1 MSGAV
6 IAERIII
13 MGEEKWPHLPQ
24 VSRVPMP
31 HHTITGVLVNHR
43 FTDTISAINIT
54 SPVAPGFESPDP
66 VPARLPVVGEGL
78 VEDGLLVLHKTHQQ

>member
-1 MSGAV
+1 
-6 IAERIII
+6 
-13 MGEEKWPHLPQ
+13 MGDGKWPHLPQ

-31 HHTITGVLVNHR
+31 HH
-43 FTDTISAINIT
+43 FTLCTRESQTQLLAINFA

>member
-1 MSGAV
+1 MESGHICHKFLV
-6 IAERIII
+6 Y
-13 MGEEKWPHLPQ
+13 PCH
-24 VSRVPMP
+24 
-31 HHTITGVLVNHR
+31 ITSHYYTCIRESQTQLL
-43 FTDTISAINIT
+43 AINFA

>member
-1 MSGAV
+1 MATSATSFSCTH
-6 IAERIII
+6 ATS
-13 MGEEKWPHLPQ
+13 L
-24 VSRVPMP
+24 
-31 HHTITGVLVNHR
+31 HTITRVYIRESQTQLL
-43 FTDTISAINIT
+43 AINFA